1 MLKINFLKTFLFFNS
16 NFIIFCISIS
26 IFSNFTFADETSK
39 LLIPNESFRSVEQ
52 KEREVENFAISGL
65 SKREW
70 RKRKCYRNM
79 VFNIFYYSKLCP
91 TDPQMCRHSYTVE
104 ELHLYKRYWDYLLQI
119 SELCADGY
127 VLSNADRSF
136 FTHSSQPQVDA
147 FIEHVKKTR
156 KKIINY
162 DDPPSKIIFNSNAKD
177 SQKIK
182 ESSQG
187 AHGAI
192 SPPSTREI
200 IDKNEL
206 KIKEQQLLDEERK
219 IAEKKKIL
227 LEEKKLIEQKKK
239 LNELSEKIRE
249 AEELLE
255 TQKKELN
262 F

>member
-16 NFIIFCISIS
+16 NCIIFFILIS
-26 IFSNFTFADETSK
+26 IFSNFTFADEASK

-52 KEREVENFAISGL
+52 KEREKENFVISGL
-65 SKREW
+65 SEREW
-70 RKRKCYRNM
+70 RKKKCYRNV

-91 TDPQMCRHSYTVE
+91 NDPQMCRHSYTVE

-136 FTHSSQPQVDA
+136 FKHSSQSQVDA

-162 DDPPSKIIFNSNAKD
+162 DDHPSQIIFKTNLKD
-177 SQKIK
+177 SQITK
-182 ESSQG
+182 ESSQD
-187 AHGAI
+187 AHGSI
-192 SPPSTREI
+192 SPSSSKDNLDR
-200 IDKNEL
+200 NEL
-206 KIKEQQLLDEERK
+206 KKKEQKLLEDEKK
-219 IAEKKKIL
+219 IADKKKIL
-227 LEEKKLIEQKKK
+227 LEEKKLFEQKKK
-239 LNELSEKIRE
+239 LEDLSKRIRE

-255 TQKKELN
+255 SQKKELN